1 MELDLDESQQSF
13 KSSENSL
20 SSSVSVNNAVKN
32 DIKPQKDE
40 KNHQQLSKKEKGSLL
55 KPFKLKNKLPQ
66 VNLENILYNQR
77 SITKLMKNIFRR
89 ILDVNCTNQS
99 FNIFLENLSP
109 TDYKYYDN
117 QFPPNLNSL
126 IKGCKQIKKDNI
138 IKNSNN
144 IKKVKDEIDNPLLKY
159 KNVVWKRESEMT
171 DFPDIFPKSGI
182 LAQDIVNGKYTN
194 ENFLSAIGALAE
206 FPNIIKNLFISE
218 KKNKN
223 GIFGLR
229 ICKDGFLQEIVID
242 DYFPVNKEDDTY
254 CFTHSKDDSL
264 WVQIIEKAYAKAY
277 GSYELLKNKGVEG
290 ILKDLSYAPVLVLD
304 SLSTDLAQNLTLAND
319 NKWIIMASAGDT
331 DASLNLLKELE
342 LKPNF
347 AYEILEVFK
356 LESEDLDKLNNFQST
371 DNNIENFQIILKIRN
386 IWGKIEWLG
395 DWSNSYKF
403 WNDDLKRKMKFE
415 ENDEQ
420 SFYMNLR
427 DFKHHFCKVKICK
440 YLDNFKYKSIKIRQ
454 KPNEFALIK
463 IKIFKPNITDA
474 TSNCFISLIQ
484 EEKEKN
490 EEDDNN
496 SFFLSRMILCR
507 IVDNQTKE
515 IEYIKGKMG
524 QEREI
529 FLEQKQ
535 NTSGGEYLLFSEMDK
550 LSEITNYVISVYSS
564 EEIEIEEIPNYS
576 YQNVLE
582 KIYISCAKSKKSNKE
597 NSINDISINNY
608 NDLTSNNE
616 NNNYNTNSFKK
627 IAIKKANK
635 IIKYTES
642 TLEGYSYIYIEN
654 KEEDITLI
662 EDVNYKNFDGYILLP
677 PFSGGRF
684 HIEVRP
690 GESKIVLIKRLE
702 LIESNNNIV
711 FYRSNLFYGHK
722 TLLKLTK
729 RRGLKKKR
737 KDKEIGKE
745 VDINVYIFKHD
756 FGISYLYRNK
766 TNNMILNERVNIEN
780 SKDIEFYDENKINI
794 NNNINTIEK
803 PKEIKISL
811 PPGSDYFLDLRSKN
825 LLWKVYPVFTYTIDK
840 LANIEEK
847 NNDESPSNS
856 DSDSINKKQD
866 NNEREFFKIEQKSR
880 SLKTNSPS
888 SIRNDNVENF
898 NDNNDIND
906 INENVDD
913 KKESDKENIEHNE
926 SYEKAGDSSDLS
938 PSDSGDEKS
947 DDSN

>member
-1 MELDLDESQQSF
+1 MEIDLDDSQQSF

-20 SSSVSVNNAVKN
+20 SSSISANNSIKN
-32 DIKPQKDE
+32 EIPPKKEQK
-40 KNHQQLSKKEKGSLL
+40 NQQQLSRKEKGSIS
-55 KPFKLKNKLPQ
+55 KPSQPKNKLPQ

-99 FNIFLENLSP
+99 FNLFLEKLSP
-109 TDYKYYDN
+109 TDFKFYDN

-126 IKGCKQIKKDNI
+126 IKGCKKLKNDNI
-138 IKNSNN
+138 IGSNN
-144 IKKVKDEIDNPLLKY
+144 IKKANDINNNPLLKY

-171 DFPDIFPKSGI
+171 DFPDIFPKNGI

-223 GIFGLR
+223 GIFGLT
-229 ICKDGFLQEIVID
+229 ICKDGLLQEIVID
-242 DYFPVNKEDDTY
+242 DYFPVNKGDDTY
-254 CFTHSKDDSL
+254 CFTHSKDDCL

-277 GSYELLKNKGVEG
+277 GSYELLRNKGVEG

-356 LESEDLDKLNNFQST
+356 LESEDLDRLNNFQST

-454 KPNEFALIK
+454 KPNNFALIK
-463 IKIFKPNITDA
+463 IKIFKPNITDE

-490 EEDDNN
+490 KDDDNN

-507 IVDNQTKE
+507 IVNNQEKE

-529 FLEQKQ
+529 LIEQKQ

-550 LSEITNYVISVYSS
+550 IPEITNYVISVYSS
-564 EEIEIEEIPNYS
+564 EEIEIEEIPNNS
-576 YQNVLE
+576 YENILE
-582 KIYISCAKSKKSNKE
+582 KIYISCAKNKKTNKE
-597 NSINDISINNY
+597 NSVNDISINNY
-608 NDLTSNNE
+608 NDLINNNE
-616 NNNYNTNSFKK
+616 NNIFITNNFKRTV
-627 IAIKKANK
+627 IKKAPK

-642 TLEGYSYIYIEN
+642 TVEGYSYIYIEN
-654 KEEDITLI
+654 NEEDITLI
-662 EDVNYKNFDGYILLP
+662 EDVHYKNFDGYTLLP

-684 HIEVRP
+684 HIEVKP
-690 GESKIVLIKRLE
+690 GENKIVLIKRLE

-729 RRGLKKKR
+729 KRGVKKKR
-737 KDKEIGKE
+737 KDKETGKE

-766 TNNMILNERVNIEN
+766 TNNMILNEKINIEN
-780 SKDIEFYDENKINI
+780 SKNIEFYEENKINI
-794 NNNINTIEK
+794 NNNNNTNFIEK
-803 PKEIKISL
+803 QKEIKINL
-811 PPGSDYFLDLRSKN
+811 PSGEDYFLDLRSTN
-825 LLWKVYPVFTYTIDK
+825 LLWKVYPVFTYTIEK

-847 NNDESPSNS
+847 NNEENQSIS
-856 DSDSINKKQD
+856 DSDSENKKEG
-866 NNEREFFKIEQKSR
+866 NNEREFFKIKQRSR
-880 SLKTNSPS
+880 SLRTNSPS
-888 SIRNDNVENF
+888 SIRYDNIENF
-898 NDNNDIND
+898 NDNNDIY
-906 INENVDD
+906 ENIDD
-913 KKESDKENIEHNE
+913 KKESDNENIDNNE
-926 SYEKAGDSSDLS
+926 SYEKAGDSSELS
-938 PSDSGDEKS
+938 PSESDDDKS